1 MRQDFTNFCIE
12 TSPAVTDMD
21 LSIISPITWLNP
33 EGKTMVSA
41 HMDLYFDDL
50 DEARNCY
57 QSIMEYTGSRTEK
70 KECQVEEIRTDLLI
84 HFRGFDIDTWLF
96 RPPVLVQDYS
106 IIAFTSRPEV
116 ARSPLTL
123 NLRLKTPMDSLLTYN
138 KIRRSMESGEK
149 ELDLRNVPCTWPKDL
164 AGLLNEYTR
173 I

>member
-21 LSIISPITWLNP
+21 LSIISPITWLLP
-33 EGKTMVSA
+33 ENKYMVST
-41 HMDLYFDDL
+41 HMDLYFKDR
-50 DEARNCY
+50 DETINCY
-57 QSIMEYTGSRTEK
+57 QSIVEYIRSRAEK
-70 KECQVEEIRTDLLI
+70 KECKVEEIRTDLLI

-116 ARSPLTL
+116 THSPLTL
-123 NLRLKTPMDSLLTYN
+123 NLRLRTPMDSFLTYN
-138 KIRRSMESGEK
+138 KIRKSMESGEK

-164 AGLLNEYTR
+164 ACQLNQYAR